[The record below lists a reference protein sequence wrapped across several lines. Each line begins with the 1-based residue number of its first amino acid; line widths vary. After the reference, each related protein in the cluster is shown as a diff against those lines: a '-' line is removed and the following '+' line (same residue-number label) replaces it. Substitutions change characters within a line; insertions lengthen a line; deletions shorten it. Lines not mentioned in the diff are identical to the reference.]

1 VFDLAAVVRED
12 ATSTMSGRQP
22 TLPEPFSTDDDRA
35 EGEVFEGDGVRA
47 SSRSAAPL
55 STVPPPRGDEITLA
69 AAVHEIQNVLASVL
83 GWASLARERN
93 DPELSA
99 RAMPI
104 IERAVLRASE
114 MVGTLADTDSLLRV
128 RDTTFDVS
136 LVLGEVR
143 DLLDARCLA
152 MGVSLRV
159 LKPSHPSS
167 TLLARG
173 DPARV
178 SQVLVNLVL
187 NAASAVS
194 KSRPAG
200 LGLVELSSELF
211 TAESRVALTVRDNGP
226 GMDEATLAHLYD
238 PFFTTAK
245 PDHDGPRGT
254 GRGLGMAVSRS
265 LSETMGA
272 RLEVHS
278 EPGHGTEA
286 TLHLR
291 RAPRPSEPA
300 LVPPMA
306 TGDARLPLGLRVLV
320 VDDEPAIRELLE
332 VALTLRGAR
341 VTAVAD
347 VRAARKALRRGD
359 ADVALIDEGLGRAQS
374 GAAFMAEMSVSWPD
388 VGRVLMTGAASLD
401 HVTEVPCAAFV
412 RKPFLLDDVVR
423 ALCVASDGG

>member
-1 VFDLAAVVRED
+1 
-12 ATSTMSGRQP
+12 MSGRQP
-22 TLPEPFSTDDDRA
+22 TVPYPIPSDGGPS
-35 EGEVFEGDGVRA
+35 EGDTFEGDDSR
-47 SSRSAAPL
+47 RSAPSPSSL

-83 GWASLARERN
+83 GWASVARERN
-93 DPELSA
+93 DAELSA

-104 IERAVLRASE
+104 IERGILRASE
-114 MVGTLADTDSLLRV
+114 MVGALADSDSLLRV

-143 DLLDARCLA
+143 DLLEARCHA
-152 MGVSLRV
+152 KGVTLRV
-159 LKPSHPSS
+159 LQPSLPS
-167 TLLARG
+167 TAMLARG

-187 NAASAVS
+187 NATSAVS
-194 KSRPAG
+194 KSRPEGA
-200 LGLVELSSELF
+200 GLVELSAQLF

-226 GMDEATLAHLYD
+226 GMDEATLARLYD
-238 PFFTTAK
+238 PYFTTARE
-245 PDHDGPRGT
+245 DHDGPRGT

-265 LSETMGA
+265 LAETMGA

-300 LVPPMA
+300 MVPVIGA
-306 TGDARLPLGLRVLV
+306 GDARLPLGLRVLV

-341 VTAVAD
+341 VIAVAD

-374 GAAFMAEMSVSWPD
+374 GAAFLAEMSVTWPD
-388 VGRVLMTGAASLD
+388 VGRVLMTGAASID
-401 HVTEVPCAAFV
+401 RVTEVPCAAFV

-423 ALCVASDGG
+423 ALCVARGGGC

>member
-1 VFDLAAVVRED
+1 
-12 ATSTMSGRQP
+12 MSGRQP
-22 TLPEPFSTDDDRA
+22 TSLETLSLEGDLPDSEGF
-35 EGEVFEGDGVRA
+35 EGEGARVSKPSPA
-47 SSRSAAPL
+47 TS
-55 STVPPPRGDEITLA
+55 STVPPPRGDEITLG

-83 GWASLARERN
+83 GWASMARERN

-99 RAMPI
+99 RAVAI
-104 IERAVLRASE
+104 IERGVLRASE
-114 MVGTLADTDSLLRV
+114 MVGSLADSDSLLRV
-128 RDTTFDVS
+128 RDATFDVT

-143 DLLDARCLA
+143 DLLEARCLA
-152 MGVSLRV
+152 QGVTLRV
-159 LKPSHPSS
+159 LQPSTSAAS
-167 TLLARG
+167 LLARG

-187 NAASAVS
+187 NAVSAVVKHRS
-194 KSRPAG
+194 HG
-200 LGLVELSSELF
+200 TGLVELSADLH
-211 TAESRVALTVRDNGP
+211 TAESRVTLTVRDNGP
-226 GMDEATLAHLYD
+226 GMDESTLARLFD
-238 PFFTTAK
+238 PYFTTASA
-245 PDHDGPRGT
+245 DHGGPRGT

-265 LSETMGA
+265 LAQSMSG

-300 LVPPMA
+300 LMPVIA
-306 TGDARLPLGLRVLV
+306 AGEARLPLGLRVLV
-320 VDDEPAIRELLE
+320 LDDEPAIRELLE

-341 VTAVAD
+341 VIAVAD
-347 VRAARKALRRGD
+347 VRGARKALRRGD
-359 ADVALIDEGLGRAQS
+359 ADVALIDEGLGPTQS

-412 RKPFLLDDVVR
+412 RKPFLLDDIVR
-423 ALCVASDGG
+423 ALCVAANGEG